1 MDTQSSTPPPPSLQG
16 PDRSLQGPSHLLVPS
31 SLPSGGCSL
40 SSCMRPECGKDQ
52 HRAPGGSYECPS
64 AGGHV
69 TLNSRN
75 QQQKQRHTVFLT
87 FWTEGLNFPMAQ
99 DAVKPEAGAWSGASS
114 RPWTWCFPLLLGFP
128 FLVVWVQK
136 KEKFQNQV
144 IRRIFVPW
152 IITGSPFLSSLSKA
166 TGPADDGQRLHARPS
181 DSLPAPPTWSRKR
194 PPPSSFSSASSSS
207 ILFCHRDC
215 RPCHSEEL
223 SYWSCARPCI
233 RHTDCY

>member
-31 SLPSGGCSL
+31 SLPSGSCSL

-99 DAVKPEAGAWSGASS
+99 DAMKPEAGAWSGASS

-136 KEKFQNQV
+136 KEKFQNQL

-152 IITGSPFLSSLSKA
+152 II
-166 TGPADDGQRLHARPS
+166 
-181 DSLPAPPTWSRKR
+181 
-194 PPPSSFSSASSSS
+194 
-207 ILFCHRDC
+207 C
-215 RPCHSEEL
+215 
-223 SYWSCARPCI
+223 
-233 RHTDCY
+233 TDHVAIMH